1 MTPVT
6 VSNRRALVFRCVLLV
21 ALGALCITVP
31 AQARDRIGWLRDL
44 GLGQGVPLVVL
55 PPGAGAIVGVD
66 EQRKTDSFVQTIT
79 LAGDAGTVG
88 DNQIVVR
95 VTRNGLAPR
104 IDEDTVATEAQQ
116 QLPNFTFRLGPT
128 GTRNTFGLFG
138 ALIGGKGGVNCL
150 YAWQRVDLADPWI
163 TGEMSNALDEL
174 HAMTMRYR
182 LCRTT
187 ASANDLLAFVQSAQS
202 GRNGTGGVIHVSPG
216 YDALTAAASLDP
228 APRSDGVIYGS
239 AVLVEPMPL
248 VSERRVLRR
257 PVRSAYRSRARMERE
272 APAAEPST
280 ETKLDIPDLPLP

>member
-6 VSNRRALVFRCVLLV
+6 VPSWRALVLRCVLLAV
-21 ALGALCITVP
+21 SGWLCAAVP
-31 AQARDRIGWLRDL
+31 AQARDRIAWLRDL
-44 GLGQGVPLVVL
+44 GLGQGIPLVVL
-55 PPGAGAIVGVD
+55 PPGAGSIVGVD

-116 QLPNFTFRLGPT
+116 LLPNYTFRLGPT

-138 ALIGGKGGVNCL
+138 ALVGGKAGVNCL

-174 HAMTMRYR
+174 HAMTVRYR

-187 ASANDLLAFVQSAQS
+187 ASGNDLLAFVQGAQS
-202 GRNGTGGVIHVSPG
+202 GRNGGGGPVHVSPG
-216 YDALTAAASLDP
+216 YDALTAAASLNP
-228 APRSDGVIYGS
+228 APRSDGVIYQDVGLS
-239 AVLVEPMPL
+239 GPMPI
-248 VSERRVLRR
+248 VGERRVFRR
-257 PVRSAYRSRARMERE
+257 PVRNAYRSRPRTEPE
-272 APAAEPST
+272 AASAEPASGP
-280 ETKLDIPDLPLP
+280 KLDVPDLPVP